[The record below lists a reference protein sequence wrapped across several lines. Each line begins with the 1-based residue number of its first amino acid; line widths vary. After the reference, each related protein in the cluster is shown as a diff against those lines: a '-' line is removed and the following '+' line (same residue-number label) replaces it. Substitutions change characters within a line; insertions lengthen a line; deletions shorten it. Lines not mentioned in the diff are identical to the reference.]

1 MIMRL
6 SLANFVKTK
15 RKEANLTQQEFA
27 DRAGVALKKKKK
39 IEQGKENL
47 SLVKV
52 NQVLMMFGHKM
63 APVNHKEIESQP
75 RKSDQIY

>member
-1 MIMRL
+1 MQKHIIMRL

-27 DRAGVALKKKKK
+27 DRAGVALTVVRK

-52 NQVLMMFGHKM
+52 NQVLMMFGHKL
-63 APVNHKEIESQP
+63 APVNHKEIES
-75 RKSDQIY
+75 